1 MAVNPTNPIS
11 PTQPPTHHPKI
22 SVCPKTQGMA
32 HSRMTVTLEIPDE
45 LTSDLKLK
53 FGNLGSAALEALAA
67 EAYEKDAL
75 SLEQV
80 RRLLDLPSRWEAQA
94 VLQRHG
100 VWPGQTVEDVVADL
114 DALES
119 LRSRA
124 S

>member
-1 MAVNPTNPIS
+1 M
-11 PTQPPTHHPKI
+11 
-22 SVCPKTQGMA
+22 TQGMA

-94 VLQRHG
+94 VLERHG
-100 VWPGQTVEDVVADL
+100 VWPGQTVEDLVADL

>member
-1 MAVNPTNPIS
+1 M
-11 PTQPPTHHPKI
+11 
-22 SVCPKTQGMA
+22 TQGMA
-32 HSRMTVTLEIPDE
+32 HSRMIVTLEIPDE

-94 VLQRHG
+94 VLERHG
-100 VWPGQTVEDVVADL
+100 VWPGQTVEDLVADL

>member
-1 MAVNPTNPIS
+1 M
-11 PTQPPTHHPKI
+11 
-22 SVCPKTQGMA
+22 TQGMA
-32 HSRMTVTLEIPDE
+32 HSRMIVTLEIPDE

-80 RRLLDLPSRWEAQA
+80 RRLLDSASRWEAQA
-94 VLQRHG
+94 VLERHG
-100 VWPGQTVEDVVADL
+100 VWPGQTVEDLVADL